1 MINRHTKNKLKTAG
15 YFIKR
20 LRDSNFETLRVFS
33 NYSETDPRKWTILVD
48 PTGSSVFITC
58 FENRPFKGEYLFT
71 FDDGNQVFR
80 QGYILK
86 TDSIEV
92 VVRKLVEGGV
102 GPRGGIGPLNELNNK
117 DE

>member
-20 LRDSNFETLRVFS
+20 LRGSGFETLRVFN
-33 NYSETDPRKWTILVD
+33 NYSDTDPRKWTIIVD
-48 PTGSSVFITC
+48 PGNSSVFITC

-71 FDDGNQVFR
+71 FDDGNQIFR
-80 QGYILK
+80 QNYSLK

-92 VVRKLVEGGV
+92 VVRKLVEHRV
-102 GPRGGIGPLNELNNK
+102 GAHNVLNNN
-117 DE
+117 DEQGKE

>member
-20 LRDSNFETLRVFS
+20 LRDSNFETVRVF
-33 NYSETDPRKWTILVD
+33 NGYGDRDPRKWTVLVD
-48 PTGSSVFITC
+48 PGGASVFITC
-58 FENRPFKGEYLFT
+58 FENHPFKGEFLFS
-71 FDDGNQVFR
+71 FDDGNQIYK
-80 QGYILK
+80 QGFSLK

-92 VVRKLVEGGV
+92 VVRKLLENGV
-102 GPRGGIGPLNELNNK
+102 SVKGTLNTS

>member
-20 LRDSNFETLRVFS
+20 LRDSNFETVRVF
-33 NYSETDPRKWTILVD
+33 NGYSEVDPRKWTVLVD
-48 PTGSSVFITC
+48 PAGSSVFITC
-58 FENRPFKGEYLFT
+58 FENRPFMGEYLFT
-71 FDDGNQVFR
+71 FDDGNQLFR
-80 QGYILK
+80 QGYSLK

-92 VVRKLVEGGV
+92 VVRKLLENGV
-102 GPRGGIGPLNELNNK
+102 SVIDSVSTG

>member
-20 LRDSNFETLRVFS
+20 LKGSGFETLRIFN
-33 NYSETDPRKWTILVD
+33 NYSDTDPRKWSVIVD
-48 PTGSSVFITC
+48 PGRSSVFITC

-80 QGYILK
+80 QNYSLK

-92 VVRKLVEGGV
+92 VVRKLVESGV
-102 GPRGGIGPLNELNNK
+102 GVRDTLNN
-117 DE
+117 DNE

>member
-20 LRDSNFETLRVFS
+20 LKGCGFETLRIFN
-33 NYSETDPRKWTILVD
+33 NYSDTDPRKWSVIVD
-48 PTGSSVFITC
+48 PGRSSVFITC

-80 QGYILK
+80 QNYSLK

-92 VVRKLVEGGV
+92 VVRKLVESGV
-102 GPRGGIGPLNELNNK
+102 GVRDTLNNDNEQGK
-117 DE
+117 

>member
-20 LRDSNFETLRVFS
+20 LRDSNFETVRVF
-33 NYSETDPRKWTILVD
+33 NGYSEVDPRKWTVLVD
-48 PTGSSVFITC
+48 PAGSSVFITC
-58 FENRPFKGEYLFT
+58 FENRPFMGEYLFT
-71 FDDGNQVFR
+71 FDDGNQLFR
-80 QGYILK
+80 QGYSLK

-92 VVRKLVEGGV
+92 VVRKLLENGV
-102 GPRGGIGPLNELNNK
+102 SVRDSVNTG